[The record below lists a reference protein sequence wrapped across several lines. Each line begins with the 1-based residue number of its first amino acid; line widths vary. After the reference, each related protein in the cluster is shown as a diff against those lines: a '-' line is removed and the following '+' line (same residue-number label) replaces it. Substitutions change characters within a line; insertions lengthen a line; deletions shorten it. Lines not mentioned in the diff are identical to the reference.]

1 MLCQVV
7 FGLFAL
13 CLVLVV
19 GNVSCTP
26 RCAWL
31 DKLQEGPIRSV
42 LPFKDVLTAEG
53 TPMMQASWP
62 RCYDEVGRG
71 SLTQDKS
78 GRP

>member
-19 GNVSCTP
+19 GKVSCTP

-31 DKLQEGPIRSV
+31 DKLQEGPIRSI
-42 LPFKDVLTAEG
+42 LPLKT
-53 TPMMQASWP
+53 
-62 RCYDEVGRG
+62 C
-71 SLTQDKS
+71 
-78 GRP
+78 